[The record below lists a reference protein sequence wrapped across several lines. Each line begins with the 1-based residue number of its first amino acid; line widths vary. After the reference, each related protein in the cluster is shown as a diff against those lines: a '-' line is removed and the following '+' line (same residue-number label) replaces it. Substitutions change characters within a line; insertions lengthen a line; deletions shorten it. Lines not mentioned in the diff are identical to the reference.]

1 VPIDVF
7 VPQDLQGRVL
17 ALELLLD
24 QPPVRLMAP
33 PTALAPAP
41 LAPAPLDIGPSSS
54 ASLTAGAIGQ
64 PSPRAAHRTSNS
76 PTVRDPK
83 IREGASISEWVSVNW
98 SECPGRLFHGMVVAV
113 RAESPARR
121 RVALA
126 EQCGATPFGSLTAPR
141 PMAAPATSVFCTE
154 RTYR

>member
-1 VPIDVF
+1 MPIDVF

-17 ALELLLD
+17 ALELLLV
-24 QPPVRLMAP
+24 QPPVRLTPP
-33 PTALAPAP
+33 PTA

-76 PTVRDPK
+76 PTVRDPEIK
-83 IREGASISEWVSVNW
+83 VGARISEWVRGNW

-113 RAESPARR
+113 RADSPARR